1 MHCREVSRDA
11 NGITVALDYS
21 RRASRMFEGALTAD
35 LQKLC
40 GGDFALRLEVGEDD
54 PVAESR
60 ARAAQASADGDAFV
74 RGVREK
80 MPGATVAVEPSQS
93 NGVGGGGE

>member
-21 RRASRMFEGALTAD
+21 RRASRMFEGALTSD

-40 GGDFALRLEVGEDD
+40 GEGFALRLEVGEDD

-74 RGVREK
+74 RGVRET
-80 MPGATVAVEPSQS
+80 MPGAAVAVEPSQS
-93 NGVGGGGE
+93 GGVGGGGE